1 MTQSNAAAVPQG
13 LRTWFVIH
21 FVADLLVAIPLFVA
35 PVAVLEAFGW
45 QSVDPYTARIV
56 AAALFGI
63 GIESLLGRNG
73 EASAFIAMLNLKVI
87 WSGVTTLGIAWCLA
101 DNAQGRPLAAWGVL
115 AIFLTFHSVWVYW
128 RLRLGRATA

>member
-1 MTQSNAAAVPQG
+1 MSQNEGTEVPKG

-35 PVAVLEAFGW
+35 PVAMLEQFGW

-63 GIESLLGRNG
+63 GIESLLGRN
-73 EASAFIAMLNLKVI
+73 ADRSAFIAMLNLKVI
-87 WSGVTTLGIAWCLA
+87 WSGVTTLGIAWCLME
-101 DNAQGRPLAAWGVL
+101 NSQGRPLAAWVVFGV
-115 AIFLTFHSVWVYW
+115 FVTFHSVWVYW
-128 RLRLGRATA
+128 RLRLRKE